1 MVDLENINAIR
12 LEYRDSSS
20 DKFWELRRLSPYE
33 WQATYG
39 KNGSAGQSIS
49 YDQKAAQ
56 KKVNEKIAKGYK
68 IIDREMKVSKNG
80 KAVPVAKAVDF
91 KKLMEDI

>member
-1 MVDLENINAIR
+1 MNDLNSINAIR
-12 LEYRDSSS
+12 LEYQDGSS
-20 DKFWELRRLSPYE
+20 DKFWELLRLGGDE

-39 KNGSAGQSIS
+39 KNGTSGQSIK

-56 KKVNEKIAKGYK
+56 KKLNEKIAKGYK
-68 IIDREMKVSKNG
+68 VIDREMSS
-80 KAVPVAKAVDF
+80 AKKEKIKTPAVDF